1 MRTPSGI
8 LHIVDFKTSQIV
20 SAMQPKDYWDDKRH
34 WEIKNNID
42 TLEFRVFDNTEH
54 ATTLLQQNLVL
65 KEVRDGRIVPYVIT
79 EAEKDSKDRSV
90 VAYASGEW
98 IQLAKAGIIK
108 PQKIEGKTLNE
119 CMGIALAGTK
129 WKIGKTEHN
138 GSHSMTIDEFTDP
151 LTFLKQIA
159 SSFELEIQYRAEV
172 VGSQIVGR
180 YVDMVKKR
188 GRDTRKEV
196 TLGKDLMGIKR
207 IENSQNICT
216 ALLGFV
222 KKEGGE
228 FITIAEINNGVPYLV
243 DDGAFQRWNEKGQQ
257 KFGFYSPETENQ
269 DMTPQRL
276 KTLMK
281 TEIEKRINTSVSY
294 EVQAQSIGQLFGLA
308 HELINEGDTIRIIDR
323 GFTPKLYLEAR
334 AIAGDE
340 SFKDPTQDKYVF
352 GDYRE
357 IVDSNEELRRM
368 YQKILASLQ
377 DKVPQGWF
385 DALKDKVKDQ
395 GVDIQDAINK
405 SKQAQ
410 QESKTAKDLTEATQ
424 DYMEKN
430 LVDIIENVKQPTTDL
445 KANKTLWRD
454 ISNGKP
460 GILRLWTGTAWESV
474 VPDIAPLQ
482 QSIKDV
488 KKDIET
494 AKTELNQK
502 VQSVEGK
509 AQEIVG
515 QIVDVQKQVNDKVDQ
530 TWINNQ
536 LKDKAD
542 KSGVYTKDE
551 IKDGFIGKQI
561 YETDK
566 NGNVKKFQDIN
577 TSISQTNEALKQK
590 AEKSELT
597 KTNDGLTKLQN
608 KTNEIETTANGTK
621 QKLSELETTV
631 NNTNVGGRNY
641 VLDSDKFISPPNTV
655 QNFRFVNDLKD
666 LQGKQVTLSVHV
678 EIKNA
683 KTGVNPSNRIGFEPS
698 IRYSDNSVQHL
709 GAWLGITDGMNFKG
723 VVSTTVWIKDIGIL
737 KTEQNAVYIQCGGD
751 YVKVGRPKIE
761 IGNKVTDWTPAPE
774 DQVTTT
780 DFTKKTVEIETTIK
794 GINTSVSNVQNE
806 QGKLTERVTKSEQ
819 TADGFK
825 QSIES
830 LTKKDSEISNK
841 LNTVESTVD
850 GNAKLITSVEK
861 KVDGI
866 DSDVTNLMAGT
877 KELVTP
883 VYFKGGTVKLSQDKF
898 NGNAVV
904 DVTGAWHGLSYH
916 IVNLVKP
923 SKIKI
928 GDKVTYSVWA
938 RLKDAPDGVK
948 AQHSIYD
955 GLGFGPELPNVDNQ
969 WKQFSGT
976 FTVEKK
982 HMDATDQLIR
992 VEPWEWS
999 GGDRKYIYQQSSPMI
1014 SVTTKAYPWRPA
1026 PEDIGDGNVLT
1037 KVTTEIKEQA
1047 GKISEKL
1054 TSVEIKIDN
1063 TKLDGRNSLKNSNF
1077 SSYIVNDSISWD
1089 KSLNGNLQAS
1099 GWGSGYNGGVADP
1112 TKGYHAHLDI
1122 TTFGY
1127 PVVAFINKNS
1137 IIGRKNRWMGI
1148 AEDVVAEFARNN
1160 VAGKEITISMDIWSD
1175 TNGFRINGGLHHFI
1189 EGNTAQNFHS
1199 GQYVFNVS
1207 EVNRWERYTFTMKLH
1222 NKYDVTKVTR
1232 FYIYG
1237 GEGIEGVAYVKNVK
1251 LELANIA
1258 TAWTPA
1264 PEDQVTTDE
1273 FNKKTTEIEKSVEGV
1288 TTSVSTVQK
1297 NQGTMQSTLNKVE
1310 QTTNSNSQSITS
1322 LSQTQGKQ
1330 GEIIQQNTSDIT
1342 QLNNQ
1347 IKFKVSDTQMQDYVG
1362 GLGSTNLLF
1371 NSAFE
1376 NRVINASTGVITS
1389 RTPSLSKWNTA
1400 GIVSGTA
1407 VTPTSVRNHDGY
1419 NSAQIQAMGLTTN
1432 TYTGINQA
1440 IPITAGSGAYV
1451 FSVWVFT
1458 NNKAGFDQ
1466 GACLEIIF
1474 KNGATTVLNKIVDIS
1489 PHVTDG
1495 AWSLVSVTL
1504 DAPARDV
1511 NSVHGYAWLRRNGLM
1526 WVSQPQLQQG
1536 KSPSTFMENPKDYA
1550 NYDQLVG
1557 EIAKKVATSDFNSKV
1572 STFETS
1578 INQQSKSIELRA
1590 EKKDVYTK
1598 TEANGQF
1605 GSKALVDSHTSQL
1618 SVMSNEINSTVKK
1631 GNIISSINQ
1640 TAEQIQVQA
1649 NKINL
1654 VGYVTAEHLKG
1665 DVLEGMNIRTSRQ
1678 SNDPRWVEIMKSNV
1692 RLKEDG
1698 LVRSYW
1704 GFYTRN
1710 DGGVQPSLFLGKDST
1725 DTVGSIAITQV
1736 TPNKTDF
1743 ANAWGTIGMVNEISN
1758 NMFKTNATVGFF
1770 RDSGGRLELSAGGHV
1785 LIDSKGLINVRS
1797 DDFLLLRAKRT
1808 MRLETTWDNGGT
1820 NINMEATKSF
1830 NVMAHS
1836 QIWLASNEEH
1846 FYDNNAGKFY
1856 FRNRNKPSDQNSVLI
1871 DDDNANADIRL
1882 AYIRVRASHVSG
1894 YQNSLQV
1901 KNYNGTEFR
1910 DLECRSLTVNGNFY
1924 NKSTKNIKANIR
1936 DLPFDPVEKIMA
1948 LQPRSYN
1955 LKTEVEKLYKM
1966 REGKE
1971 EGEEPFTT
1979 KDIVAN
1985 YGFIAEETDE
1995 IFKSEDG
2002 KAVNI
2007 YGTLAI
2013 HIAATQKMH
2022 IELKE
2027 VKEENKQLK
2036 EQVSMLIN
2044 EVSTLKDLVRKLI
2057 DEKPEQ
2063 P

>member
-1 MRTPSGI
+1 MSTPSGD
-8 LHIVDFKTSQIV
+8 LHVIDFKTNQIV
-20 SAMQPKDYWDDKRH
+20 SAVQPKDYWDDKRH

-42 TLEFRVFDNTEH
+42 TLEFRVFENTDH
-54 ATTLLQQNLVL
+54 AATLVQQNLVL
-65 KEVRDGRIVPYVIT
+65 KEVRGGRIVPYVIT
-79 EAEKDSKDRSV
+79 ETEKDSKDRSLMV
-90 VAYASGEW
+90 YASGEW
-98 IQLAKAGIIK
+98 IQLAKAGIIE
-108 PQKIEGKTLNE
+108 PQKIESKTLKQ
-119 CMGIALAGTK
+119 CMEIALKGTK
-129 WKIGKTEHN
+129 WKIGKTEHD
-138 GSHSMTIDEFTDP
+138 GAHSMEVEEFTNP
-151 LTFLKQIA
+151 LDLLKQIA
-159 SSFELEIQYRAEV
+159 ASFEIEIQYRAEV
-172 VGSQIVGR
+172 VGSKIVGR
-180 YVDMVKKR
+180 YVDMVKRR

-196 TLGKDLMGIKR
+196 TFGKDLIGIKR

-222 KKEGGE
+222 KKENGE
-228 FITIAEINNGVPYLV
+228 FITISSINKGVPYLV
-243 DDGAFQRWNEKGQQ
+243 DDAAYQRWNENGKH
-257 KFGFYSPETENQ
+257 KFAFYTPQTDDQNMSPE
-269 DMTPQRL
+269 RL
-276 KTLMK
+276 LTLMK
-281 TEIEKRINTSVSY
+281 TEMSKLVNASVSY
-294 EVQAQSIGQLFGLA
+294 GVDVQNIARIPNLS
-308 HELINEGDTIRIIDR
+308 HEEINEGDTIRIIDE
-323 GFTPKLYLEAR
+323 GFTPKLYIEAR

-340 SFKDPTQDKYVF
+340 SFKDPTQDNYVF

-357 IVDSNEELRRM
+357 IVDQNDELRRL
-368 YQKILASLQ
+368 YQKILSSLY
-377 DKVPQGWF
+377 DKVPQELF
-385 DALKDKVKDQ
+385 DQLNNKVKEQNKDIIDAKDKAD
-395 GVDIQDAINK
+395 
-405 SKQAQ
+405 QAQ
-410 QESKTAKDLTEATQ
+410 KESQTAKDLAETTQ
-424 DYMEKN
+424 KYIEQNM
-430 LVDIIENVKQPTTDL
+430 VDIIEQPTAPTENLRDG
-445 KANKTLWRD
+445 KTLWID
-454 ISNGKP
+454 SSDPENKVQK
-460 GILRLWTGTAWESV
+460 LWKGGQWQRVTPDTG
-474 VPDIAPLQ
+474 PLK

-488 KKDIET
+488 KEDIET

-509 AQEIVG
+509 AQEIAG
-515 QIVDVQKQVNDKVDQ
+515 QIVDVQKQVNGKVDQ
-530 TWINNQ
+530 TWIDNQ

-566 NGNVKKFQDIN
+566 QGNVQNFKDIN
-577 TSISQTNEALKQK
+577 TSIGQTNEALKQK

-655 QNFRFVNDLKD
+655 QNFKFVNDLKD
-666 LQGKQVTLSVHV
+666 LQGKQVTLSVYV

-698 IRYSDNSVQHL
+698 IRYSDNSTQHL
-709 GAWLGITDGMNFKG
+709 GAWLRMTDGMNFKG
-723 VVSTTVWIKDIGIL
+723 IISTTVWTKDIEIL
-737 KTEQNAVYIQCGGD
+737 KSEQNAVYIQCGGD

-794 GINTSVSNVQNE
+794 GINTTVSNVQNE
-806 QGKLTERVTKSEQ
+806 QGKLTERMTKSEQ

-825 QSIES
+825 TSIES
-830 LTKKDSEISNK
+830 LTKKDTEISNK
-841 LNTVESTVD
+841 LNTVESNVEGTKQTISDIQQTTSNLTKTTNEIKQTADTNKQTISQLKTDVSNISVGSINLSSGSEAGLNKQNITGTWSDSKQMTISDKINFRNKTFTISFLFTGKMTKLNTNPWFGVETAITYADGEQEWKSVRADSSLKINVDYKDEPLSATFKTKDKDITLIRFYYSGRNIDGNLNSHHAKFEEGNIRTTWQSANEEVTSKADFTKITNEIKQTVD
-850 GNAKLITSVEK
+850 
-861 KVDGI
+861 
-866 DSDVTNLMAGT
+866 TN
-877 KELVTP
+877 
-883 VYFKGGTVKLSQDKF
+883 SQ
-898 NGNAVV
+898 
-904 DVTGAWHGLSYH
+904 
-916 IVNLVKP
+916 
-923 SKIKI
+923 
-928 GDKVTYSVWA
+928 
-938 RLKDAPDGVK
+938 
-948 AQHSIYD
+948 
-955 GLGFGPELPNVDNQ
+955 
-969 WKQFSGT
+969 
-976 FTVEKK
+976 
-982 HMDATDQLIR
+982 
-992 VEPWEWS
+992 
-999 GGDRKYIYQQSSPMI
+999 
-1014 SVTTKAYPWRPA
+1014 
-1026 PEDIGDGNVLT
+1026 
-1037 KVTTEIKEQA
+1037 
-1047 GKISEKL
+1047 
-1054 TSVEIKIDN
+1054 
-1063 TKLDGRNSLKNSNF
+1063 
-1077 SSYIVNDSISWD
+1077 
-1089 KSLNGNLQAS
+1089 
-1099 GWGSGYNGGVADP
+1099 
-1112 TKGYHAHLDI
+1112 
-1122 TTFGY
+1122 
-1127 PVVAFINKNS
+1127 
-1137 IIGRKNRWMGI
+1137 
-1148 AEDVVAEFARNN
+1148 
-1160 VAGKEITISMDIWSD
+1160 TI
-1175 TNGFRINGGLHHFI
+1175 
-1189 EGNTAQNFHS
+1189 
-1199 GQYVFNVS
+1199 
-1207 EVNRWERYTFTMKLH
+1207 
-1222 NKYDVTKVTR
+1222 
-1232 FYIYG
+1232 
-1237 GEGIEGVAYVKNVK
+1237 
-1251 LELANIA
+1251 
-1258 TAWTPA
+1258 
-1264 PEDQVTTDE
+1264 
-1273 FNKKTTEIEKSVEGV
+1273 
-1288 TTSVSTVQK
+1288 STVQK
-1297 NQGTMQSTLNKVE
+1297 DQGAMQSTLNQVK
-1310 QTTNSNSQSITS
+1310 QTTDSNSQTITT
-1322 LSQTQGKQ
+1322 LSQMQGKQ
-1330 GEIIQQNTSDIT
+1330 GEVIQQNKSDIT

-1347 IKFKVSDTQMQDYVG
+1347 MKSKVSDTQMQEYVG

-1371 NSAFE
+1371 NAAFE
-1376 NRVINASTGVITS
+1376 DRVINATTGVVTNRNPSTTKWSVVGTGSGIT
-1389 RTPSLSKWNTA
+1389 
-1400 GIVSGTA
+1400 IVPESA
-1407 VTPTSVRNHDGY
+1407 RHHEGY
-1419 NSAQIQAMGLTTN
+1419 NSVK
-1432 TYTGINQA
+1432 
-1440 IPITAGSGAYV
+1440 ITATGQTASKWSGIMQRVPAAQNGGDYV
-1451 FSVWVFT
+1451 FSAWVYVQDKNT
-1458 NNKAGFDQ
+1458 LDNG
-1466 GACLEIIF
+1466 GAIKLQF
-1474 KNGATTVLNKIVDIS
+1474 FNGANAVSTFVQTEFKDLLVNNSWI
-1489 PHVTDG
+1489 
-1495 AWSLVSVTL
+1495 LVSVKITSPNVAITHL
-1504 DAPARDV
+1504 QGDIWVRQ
-1511 NSVHGYAWLRRNGLM
+1511 NGTI

-1536 KSPSTFMENPKDYA
+1536 STRSTFMENPKDYA

-1557 EIAKKVATSDFNSKV
+1557 EIGKKVATSDFNSKV
-1572 STFETS
+1572 STIETS
-1578 INQQSKSIELRA
+1578 INQQSNRIDLKA
-1590 EKKDVYTK
+1590 EKNDVYNK
-1598 TEANGQF
+1598 IDSDGRY
-1605 GSKALVDSHTSQL
+1605 GSKAIVESHTSQL

-1640 TAEQIQVQA
+1640 TAEQIQIQA

-1665 DVLEGMNIRTSRQ
+1665 DILEGMNIRTSRQ

-1743 ANAWGTIGMVNEISN
+1743 LNAWGTIGIVDEVSN

-1856 FRNRNKPSDQNSVLI
+1856 FRNKNKPSNQNSVLI

-1966 REGKE
+1966 REEKE

>member
-8 LHIVDFKTSQIV
+8 LHIVDFKTNQIV
-20 SAMQPKDYWDDKRH
+20 SAIQPKDYWDDKRH

-98 IQLAKAGIIK
+98 IQLAKAGIIN

-138 GSHSMTIDEFTDP
+138 GSHSITIDEFTDP

-188 GRDTRKEV
+188 GRDTKKEV

-228 FITIAEINNGVPYLV
+228 FITIAEINNGIPYIV
-243 DDGAFQRWNEKGQQ
+243 DDSAFQRWNEKGQH

-269 DMTPQRL
+269 DMNPQRL

-281 TEIEKRINTSVSY
+281 TEMEKRVNTSVSY
-294 EVQAQSIGQLFGLA
+294 EVQAQSIGQVFGLA
-308 HELINEGDTIRIIDR
+308 HELINEGDTIRIIDK

-395 GVDIQDAINK
+395 GLDIQDAINK

-410 QESKTAKDLTEATQ
+410 QESKTAKDLAEATQ

-430 LVDIIENVKQPTTDL
+430 LVDIIENAKPPTTDL

-474 VPDIAPLQ
+474 VPDTAPLQ

-488 KKDIET
+488 KKDIDT

-502 VQSVEGK
+502 VLSVEGK
-509 AQEIVG
+509 AQEIAG

-655 QNFRFVNDLKD
+655 QSFKFVNDLKD
-666 LQGKQVTLSVHV
+666 LQGKQVTFSVHV

-698 IRYSDNSVQHL
+698 IRYSDNSIQHL

-723 VVSTTVWIKDIGIL
+723 VISTTVWIKDIGIL

-774 DQVTTT
+774 DQVTTI

-841 LNTVESTVD
+841 LNTVESNVD
-850 GNAKLITSVEK
+850 GNTKLITSVEK
-861 KVDGI
+861 KVEGI
-866 DSDVTNLMAGT
+866 DSDVTNLMVGT

-904 DVTGAWHGLSYH
+904 DITGAWHGLSYH

-923 SKIKI
+923 NKIKI

-938 RLKDAPDGVK
+938 RLKDAPDGVQAK
-948 AQHSIYD
+948 HSIYD

-1026 PEDIGDGNVLT
+1026 PEDIGDGNILT

-1054 TSVEIKIDN
+1054 TSVETKIDN

-1137 IIGRKNRWMGI
+1137 IIDRKNRWMGI

-1175 TNGFRINGGLHHFI
+1175 TKGFRINGGLHHFI
-1189 EGNTAQNFHS
+1189 EGNTAQSFHS

-1222 NKYDVTKVTR
+1222 NKYDVTKVAR

-1251 LELANIA
+1251 LELANVA

-1273 FNKKTTEIEKSVEGV
+1273 FNKKTTAIEKSVEGV

-1936 DLPFDPVEKIMA
+1936 NLPFDPVEKIMA

-1966 REGKE
+1966 REEKE
-1971 EGEEPFTT
+1971 EGAEPLTT

-2022 IELKE
+2022 VELKE
-2027 VKEENKQLK
+2027 VKEENKELK
-2036 EQVSMLIN
+2036 EQVSTLSN
-2044 EVSTLKDLVRKLI
+2044 EVSTLKDLVQKLI